1 MRKHEGKI
9 VGILGTV
16 IVHLLAGIIFMSFQ
30 LQSLKKEH
38 KQEFEIEFL
47 AVEEPVEENKIIEL
61 PPTSVENILKDDIE
75 MLNIARNLAN
85 KSEEKIDPAD
95 YIDKVKEELI
105 RSGKLSEDN
114 YIDEQKARNEME
126 QEDPLAVEE
135 KTKKNDE
142 EDKPKE
148 SQEMAAN
155 YKGPTRIYYDLAGR
169 THTYLPIPIYKCQ
182 GSGKIV
188 LLIEVDE
195 KGAVKNAGVI
205 VGESTTRDE
214 CLIETAVG
222 TALRS
227 RFNANLNGPKIQKGT
242 LTYIFVAQ

>member
-1 MRKHEGKI
+1 MRKYEGKI

-30 LQSLKKEH
+30 LQSLKKEL

-105 RSGKLSEDN
+105 SSGKLSEDN

-126 QEDPLAVEE
+126 QEEPLAVEE
-135 KTKKNDE
+135 KTKKKE

-195 KGAVKNAGVI
+195 KGAVKNAGII

-214 CLIETAVG
+214 CLIETAVV